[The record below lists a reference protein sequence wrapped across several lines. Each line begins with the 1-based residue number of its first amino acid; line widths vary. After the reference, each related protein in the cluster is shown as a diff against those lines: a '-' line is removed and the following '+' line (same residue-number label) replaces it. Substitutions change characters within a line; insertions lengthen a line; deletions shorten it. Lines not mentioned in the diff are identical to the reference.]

1 MVKDMLPFCR
11 PLRGFGLVGRPY
23 CAGAPPL
30 PVVCRLSE
38 AFPFWLASSEAPN
51 VQSGHH
57 FGPRRLLKCN
67 LVTILGLGDSE
78 NAIRSPVEAFGHSER
93 AIRSPVGAFGDSERA
108 IRSPVEAFGD
118 SERAIWSPF
127 GHSNTPEMLSDP
139 LKVHSNT
146 PETISYIISGYPKHS
161 PSLFPSPAMSARAER
176 MGIRTAVRPT
186 HWG

>member
-38 AFPFWLASSEAPN
+38 AFPFWLASSETLEMPSGHLLGHSDTPEMLSGHLLRHSETPNVQSGHLLRRSDTPN

-57 FGPRRLLKCN
+57 LGIQTLRKRHPVTCWSIRRLRTCN

-78 NAIRSPVEAFGHSER
+78 NAIRSPV
-93 AIRSPVGAFGDSERA
+93 GAFGDS
-108 IRSPVEAFGD
+108 
-118 SERAIWSPF
+118 
-127 GHSNTPEMLSDP
+127 
-139 LKVHSNT
+139 
-146 PETISYIISGYPKHS
+146 
-161 PSLFPSPAMSARAER
+161 
-176 MGIRTAVRPT
+176 
-186 HWG
+186 